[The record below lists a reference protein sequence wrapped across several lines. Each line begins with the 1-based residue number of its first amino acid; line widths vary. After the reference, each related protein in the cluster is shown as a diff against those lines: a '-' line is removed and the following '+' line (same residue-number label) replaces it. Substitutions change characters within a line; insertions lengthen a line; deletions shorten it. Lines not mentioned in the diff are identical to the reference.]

1 MVRGPAGK
9 LFAIRPAVDEGF
21 GAIHRL
27 RYEELMASSLIPR
40 AASEKH
46 NLKGKLMRDDSCV
59 VDKGP
64 KQKSGEGDVSGPT
77 CCKGNQASKTKPLVV
92 ASDVHDAF

>member
-21 GAIHRL
+21 GAINRL

-40 AASEKH
+40 IASKKR
-46 NLKGKLMRDDSCV
+46 KGKLMRDDSCV

-64 KQKSGEGDVSGPT
+64 KQKVESGDVSGPT
-77 CCKGNQASKTKPLVV
+77 CCKGNQASNTKPSVA
-92 ASDVHDAF
+92 ASDLHDAF